1 MLGARQGVGMDDKR
15 TSWLIAAG
23 VAALAGAFSMTVR
36 GPEHAVF
43 LLLMAGFCA
52 LRAQRT

>member
-1 MLGARQGVGMDDKR
+1 MDKR

-23 VAALAGAFSMTVR
+23 VAVLAAAFTMAVR

-43 LLLMAGFCA
+43 LLLMAAACG
-52 LRAQRT
+52 LRAEKAQGA